1 MASILP
7 GLIGGSVIIET
18 IFSIPGLG
26 QLGFESVLARDY
38 PTVLALF
45 TASAVLTLIGILIS
59 DLASCRGGS
68 AHRLWPTATMSA
80 LQLSPAAVEEVA
92 LAGPSASEGLWDD
105 VWKRFK
111 RNPIALMGF
120 YAVCFLA
127 FMALFAD
134 FLANDKPYYLQYGGK
149 TYFPIFRSYLVGAKL
164 GQWPAEL
171 LNVDY
176 KKLEGAKAIFPP
188 IPYRPSNINLLEPLE
203 PPSAKHWFGTD
214 KLGRDVMA
222 GMIHGSRISLSIG
235 FVAVGIA
242 VAIGVVLGAIA
253 GYFGSWVDL
262 VISRLFE
269 VMLSIPTF
277 FLLITVAAL
286 LPPSIFLT
294 MAIIGM
300 TGWVGIA
307 RFTRNEFLRIR
318 NQDYVT
324 AAIALGV
331 TDRKVMFKH
340 ILPNALAPVIV
351 SVVLGIAGAILVES
365 SLSFLGIGV
374 PAELVTW
381 GSILQEASTT
391 TFAWWLA
398 VFPGFAIF
406 ITVLA
411 YYLVGEGLR
420 EVLDPRLRGLR

>member
-1 MASILP
+1 MMSKVVTAEASVETSESG
-7 GLIGGSVIIET
+7 GLW
-18 IFSIPGLG
+18 
-26 QLGFESVLARDY
+26 
-38 PTVLALF
+38 
-45 TASAVLTLIGILIS
+45 S
-59 DLASCRGGS
+59 DVWRRFK
-68 AHRLWPTATMSA
+68 HNP
-80 LQLSPAAVEEVA
+80 VA
-92 LAGPSASEGLWDD
+92 LAGFCVVCGL
-105 VWKRFK
+105 
-111 RNPIALMGF
+111 
-120 YAVCFLA
+120 AV
-127 FMALFAD
+127 MALFAD
-134 FLANDKPYYLQYGGK
+134 FIANDKPYYTQYQGK
-149 TYFPIFRSYLVGAKL
+149 SYFPIVKSYLVGLKL

-171 LNVDY
+171 LNVEF
-176 KKLEGAKAIFPP
+176 KKLEGAKSIFPP
-188 IPYRPSNINLLEPLE
+188 IPYRATNINLLEPLE
-203 PPSAKHWFGTD
+203 PPSRRHWFGTD

-222 GMIHGSRISLSIG
+222 GMIHGSRVSLSIG

-242 VAIGVVLGAIA
+242 VVIGVILGAIA
-253 GYFGSWVDL
+253 GYFGAWIDL

-277 FLLITVAAL
+277 FLLITIAAL

-294 MAIIGM
+294 MLIIGA
-300 TGWVGIA
+300 TSWVGIA

-318 NQDYVT
+318 NMDYVT
-324 AAIALGV
+324 SAIALGV

-381 GSILQEASTT
+381 GSILHEASTT
-391 TFAWWLA
+391 TYAWWLA
-398 VFPGFAIF
+398 VFPGLAIF
-406 ITVLA
+406 ITVLS

>member
-1 MASILP
+1 MSPTELNAAS
-7 GLIGGSVIIET
+7 VK
-18 IFSIPGLG
+18 
-26 QLGFESVLARDY
+26 
-38 PTVLALF
+38 
-45 TASAVLTLIGILIS
+45 SADAEVPLV
-59 DLASCRGGS
+59 
-68 AHRLWPTATMSA
+68 
-80 LQLSPAAVEEVA
+80 AAEAV
-92 LAGPSASEGLWDD
+92 GGLWSD
-105 VWKRFK
+105 VWRRFR
-111 RNPIALMGF
+111 RNRIALTGF
-120 YAVCFLA
+120 YVVCCLA
-127 FMALFAD
+127 FVALFAD
-134 FLANDKPYYLQYGGK
+134 LLANDKPYYLEYRGK
-149 TYFPIFRSYLVGAKL
+149 TYFPIFRSFIVSVRL
-164 GQWPAEL
+164 GQWPPEL
-171 LNVDY
+171 LNVEF
-176 KKLEGAKAIFPP
+176 KKLEGARAAYPP
-188 IPYRPSNINLLEPLE
+188 IPYRSTNINLLEPLE

-214 KLGRDVMA
+214 KLGRDIMA
-222 GMIHGSRISLSIG
+222 GMIYGSRVSLSIG

-242 VAIGVVLGAIA
+242 VIIGVVLGAIA

-262 VISRLFE
+262 VISRVFE
-269 VMLSIPTF
+269 IMLSIPTF

-300 TGWVGIA
+300 TSWVGMA

-318 NQDYVT
+318 NLDYVT
-324 AAIALGV
+324 SAIALGV
-331 TDRKVMFKH
+331 TDRKVMYKH

-381 GSILQEASTT
+381 GSILHEASTT

-420 EVLDPRLRGLR
+420 EVLDPRLRDLR

>member
-1 MASILP
+1 MTPTSANIAAGTAADENSLAPRETP
-7 GLIGGSVIIET
+7 G
-18 IFSIPGLG
+18 GLW
-26 QLGFESVLARDY
+26 
-38 PTVLALF
+38 
-45 TASAVLTLIGILIS
+45 S
-59 DLASCRGGS
+59 DVWRRFRRNAI
-68 AHRLWPTATMSA
+68 
-80 LQLSPAAVEEVA
+80 A
-92 LAGPSASEGLWDD
+92 LAG
-105 VWKRFK
+105 
-111 RNPIALMGF
+111 F
-120 YAVCFLA
+120 YVVCFLTCV
-127 FMALFAD
+127 ALFAD
-134 FLANDKPYYLQYGGK
+134 FLANDKPYYLEYHGK
-149 TYFPIFRSYLVGAKL
+149 VYFPIFRSYLVGMRL
-164 GQWPAEL
+164 GQWPTEL
-171 LNVDY
+171 VNVNF

-188 IPYRPSNINLLEPLE
+188 NPYRPSNINLLEPLE
-203 PPSAKHWFGTD
+203 SPSSKHWFGTD
-214 KLGRDVMA
+214 KLGRDVAA

-242 VAIGVVLGAIA
+242 VIIGVILGAIA
-253 GYFGSWVDL
+253 GYFGSWIDL
-262 VISRLFE
+262 VVSRLFE
-269 VMLSIPTF
+269 IMLSIPTF

-300 TGWVGIA
+300 TSWVGMA

-318 NQDYVT
+318 SLDYVT

-381 GSILQEASTT
+381 GSILHEASTT

>member
-1 MASILP
+1 MSPRLD
-7 GLIGGSVIIET
+7 SRVSEET
-18 IFSIPGLG
+18 ST
-26 QLGFESVLARDY
+26 S
-38 PTVLALF
+38 
-45 TASAVLTLIGILIS
+45 
-59 DLASCRGGS
+59 
-68 AHRLWPTATMSA
+68 
-80 LQLSPAAVEEVA
+80 EVT
-92 LAGPSASEGLWDD
+92 GGLWSD

-111 RNPIALMGF
+111 RNPIALAGF
-120 YAVCFLA
+120 YVVCFLA
-127 FMALFAD
+127 LIALFAD
-134 FLANDKPYYLQYGGK
+134 FLANDKPYYLDYRGK
-149 TYFPIFRSYLVGAKL
+149 TYFPIFRGYLVGVGIAH
-164 GQWPAEL
+164 WPPEL
-171 LNVDY
+171 VNVDF
-176 KKLEGAKAIFPP
+176 KKLSGASAIFPP
-188 IPYRPSNINLLEPLE
+188 NPYRPSNINLLEPLE
-203 PPSAKHWFGTD
+203 PPSSKHWFGTD
-214 KLGRDVMA
+214 KLGRDVA
-222 GMIHGSRISLSIG
+222 SGMIHGSRVSLSIG

-242 VAIGVVLGAIA
+242 LIIGVVLGAVA

-262 VISRLFE
+262 AVSRVFE
-269 VMLSIPTF
+269 IMLSIPTF

-300 TGWVGIA
+300 TSWVGIA

-318 NQDYVT
+318 NLDYVT
-324 AAIALGV
+324 SAVALGV
-331 TDRKVMFKH
+331 TDRNVMFKH

-381 GSILQEASTT
+381 GSILHEASTT

>member
-1 MASILP
+1 M
-7 GLIGGSVIIET
+7 T
-18 IFSIPGLG
+18 M
-26 QLGFESVLARDY
+26 
-38 PTVLALF
+38 
-45 TASAVLTLIGILIS
+45 IS
-59 DLASCRGGS
+59 DRSRVG
-68 AHRLWPTATMSA
+68 
-80 LQLSPAAVEEVA
+80 AVERVPTDHEATVA
-92 LAGPSASEGLWDD
+92 RETEGLWSN

-111 RNPIALMGF
+111 RNRVALAGF
-120 YAVCFLA
+120 YVVCFLA
-127 FMALFAD
+127 FTALFAD
-134 FLANDKPYYLQYGGK
+134 FLANDKPYYTSYKGK
-149 TYFPIFRSYLVGAKL
+149 TYLPIFHSYLVAAGL
-164 GQWPAEL
+164 SGWPAEL
-171 LNVDY
+171 ANVNF
-176 KKLEGAKAIFPP
+176 KKLPGAQSIFPP
-188 IPYRPSNINLLEPLE
+188 VPYRPSNIDLFAPYET
-203 PPSAKHWFGTD
+203 PSPQHWFGTD
-214 KLGRDVMA
+214 KLGRDILA

-242 VAIGVVLGAIA
+242 VIIGVIFGALA
-253 GYFGSWVDL
+253 GFFGSWVDL

-269 VMLSIPTF
+269 IMLSIPTF

-294 MAIIGM
+294 MAIIGA
-300 TGWVGIA
+300 TSWVGIA
-307 RFTRNEFLRIR
+307 RFTRNEFLHIR
-318 NQDYVT
+318 SLDYVT

-331 TDRKVMFKH
+331 SNGKVMFQH

-381 GSILQEASTT
+381 GSILHEASSA

-398 VFPGFAIF
+398 VFPGAAIF
-406 ITVLA
+406 VTVLA

>member
-1 MASILP
+1 
-7 GLIGGSVIIET
+7 
-18 IFSIPGLG
+18 
-26 QLGFESVLARDY
+26 
-38 PTVLALF
+38 
-45 TASAVLTLIGILIS
+45 
-59 DLASCRGGS
+59 
-68 AHRLWPTATMSA
+68 MSA
-80 LQLSPAAVEEVA
+80 RQSNTAAAVT
-92 LAGPSASEGLWDD
+92 GGLWSD

-111 RNPIALMGF
+111 RNPVALVGF
-120 YAVCFLA
+120 YVVCSLGL
-127 FMALFAD
+127 MALFAD
-134 FLANDKPYYLQYGGK
+134 FLANDKPYYLEYRGE
-149 TYFPIFRSYLVGAKL
+149 TYVPIFRSYLVDFKL

-171 LNVDY
+171 INVDF
-176 KKLEGAKAIFPP
+176 KKLDGAKAVFPP

-222 GMIHGSRISLSIG
+222 GMIHGSRVSLSIG

-242 VAIGVVLGAIA
+242 VVIGVVLGAIA
-253 GYFGSWVDL
+253 GYFGAWIDL

-269 VMLSIPTF
+269 IMLSIPTF
-277 FLLITVAAL
+277 FLLITIAAL

-294 MAIIGM
+294 MAIIGL
-300 TGWVGIA
+300 TSWVGIA
-307 RFTRNEFLRIR
+307 RFTRNEFLKIR
-318 NQDYVT
+318 SLDYVT
-324 AAIALGV
+324 SAIALGV
-331 TDRKVMFKH
+331 SDRKVMFKH

-381 GSILQEASTT
+381 GSILHEASST

>member
-1 MASILP
+1 MSRNQATTAALRSVNVDVSLDAAET
-7 GLIGGSVIIET
+7 GG
-18 IFSIPGLG
+18 
-26 QLGFESVLARDY
+26 
-38 PTVLALF
+38 
-45 TASAVLTLIGILIS
+45 
-59 DLASCRGGS
+59 
-68 AHRLWPTATMSA
+68 
-80 LQLSPAAVEEVA
+80 
-92 LAGPSASEGLWDD
+92 GLWSD
-105 VWKRFK
+105 VWRRFK
-111 RNPIALMGF
+111 RNPIALAGL
-120 YAVCFLA
+120 YVVGFLA
-127 FMALFAD
+127 LMALFAD
-134 FLANDKPYYLQYGGK
+134 FIANDKPYYLEYRGK
-149 TYFPIFRSYLVGAKL
+149 TYFPIFRSYIVSAKL

-171 LNVDY
+171 LNVDF
-176 KKLEGAKAIFPP
+176 KKLDGAKTVFPP
-188 IPYRPSNINLLEPLE
+188 IPYRQTNINLLEPVE
-203 PPSAKHWFGTD
+203 PPSMKHWFGTD
-214 KLGRDVMA
+214 KLGRDVLA
-222 GMIHGSRISLSIG
+222 GIIHGSRISLSIG

-242 VAIGVVLGAIA
+242 VVIGVILGAVA
-253 GYFGSWVDL
+253 GYFASWEDL

-277 FLLITVAAL
+277 FLLITIAAL

-294 MAIIGM
+294 MAIIGL

-307 RFTRNEFLRIR
+307 RFTRNEFLQIR
-318 NQDYVT
+318 NLDYVT

-331 TDRKVMFKH
+331 SNRKVMFKH

-365 SLSFLGIGV
+365 ALSFLGIGV

-381 GSILQEASTT
+381 GSILHEASTT

-398 VFPGFAIF
+398 VFPGLAIF

>member
-1 MASILP
+1 MSPNPSSAASLNSAE
-7 GLIGGSVIIET
+7 L
-18 IFSIPGLG
+18 
-26 QLGFESVLARDY
+26 R
-38 PTVLALF
+38 
-45 TASAVLTLIGILIS
+45 ASS
-59 DLASCRGGS
+59 DVTEITG
-68 AHRLWPTATMSA
+68 
-80 LQLSPAAVEEVA
+80 
-92 LAGPSASEGLWDD
+92 GLWSD
-105 VWKRFK
+105 VWRRFK
-111 RNPIALMGF
+111 RNPIALAGF
-120 YAVCFLA
+120 CVVCFLA

-134 FLANDKPYYLQYGGK
+134 FLANDIPYYSSYKGK
-149 TYFPIFRSYLVGAKL
+149 SYFPIFRSYLVAAKL
-164 GQWPAEL
+164 GHWPAEL
-171 LNVDY
+171 LNVDF
-176 KKLEGAKAIFPP
+176 KKLEGAKSVFPP
-188 IPYRPSNINLLEPLE
+188 IPFGPSSINLLEPLE

-235 FVAVGIA
+235 FIAVGIA
-242 VAIGVVLGAIA
+242 VIIGVILGAIA

-269 VMLSIPTF
+269 IMLSIPTF
-277 FLLITVAAL
+277 FLLITIAAL
-286 LPPSIFLT
+286 LPPSIYLT
-294 MAIIGM
+294 MLIIGA
-300 TGWVGIA
+300 TSWVGIA

-318 NQDYVT
+318 NLDYVT
-324 AAIALGV
+324 SAIALGV

-365 SLSFLGIGV
+365 ALSFLGIGV

-381 GSILQEASTT
+381 GSILHEASTT

>member
-1 MASILP
+1 
-7 GLIGGSVIIET
+7 
-18 IFSIPGLG
+18 
-26 QLGFESVLARDY
+26 
-38 PTVLALF
+38 
-45 TASAVLTLIGILIS
+45 
-59 DLASCRGGS
+59 
-68 AHRLWPTATMSA
+68 MSA
-80 LQLSPAAVEEVA
+80 LQSAAPRA
-92 LAGPSASEGLWDD
+92 ASTRGAADSGRGQGLWSG
-105 VWKRFK
+105 VWKQFR
-111 RNPIALMGF
+111 RNPIALAGF
-120 YAVCFLA
+120 YVVCILVFT
-127 FMALFAD
+127 ALSAD
-134 FLANDKPYYLQYGGK
+134 FLANDKPYYLSYRGK
-149 TYFPIFRSYLVGAKL
+149 TYFPVFRSYLVAAGIS
-164 GQWPAEL
+164 QWPAEL
-171 LNVDY
+171 LNVNF
-176 KKLEGAKAIFPP
+176 KKLAGSQAIFPP
-188 IPYRPSNINLLEPLE
+188 VPYRPGNIDLLAPYET
-203 PPSAKHWFGTD
+203 PSAKHWFGTD
-214 KLGRDVMA
+214 RLGRDILA

-242 VAIGVVLGAIA
+242 VIIGVILGAIA
-253 GYFGSWVDL
+253 GYFGSWADL

-294 MAIIGM
+294 MAIIGA
-300 TGWVGIA
+300 TSWVGIA
-307 RFTRNEFLRIR
+307 RFTRNEFLKIR
-318 NQDYVT
+318 NLDYVT

-331 TDRKVMFKH
+331 SNRKIMFKQ

-381 GSILQEASTT
+381 GSILHEASSA

-398 VFPGFAIF
+398 VFPGAAIF
-406 ITVLA
+406 ITVLS

>member
-1 MASILP
+1 MQTESLAVDKPPSSPKGETGSLP
-7 GLIGGSVIIET
+7 
-18 IFSIPGLG
+18 IPGG
-26 QLGFESVLARDY
+26 V
-38 PTVLALF
+38 T
-45 TASAVLTLIGILIS
+45 
-59 DLASCRGGS
+59 
-68 AHRLWPTATMSA
+68 
-80 LQLSPAAVEEVA
+80 
-92 LAGPSASEGLWDD
+92 EGLWSN
-105 VWKRFK
+105 VWKQFK
-111 RNPIALMGF
+111 RNPIALSGF
-120 YAVCFLA
+120 YVVFVLIL
-127 FMALFAD
+127 MALLAD
-134 FLANDKPYYLQYGGK
+134 FLANDKPYYLKYRGN
-149 TYFPIFRSYLVGAKL
+149 TYFPIFRSYLVGAGL
-164 GQWPAEL
+164 VQWPAEL
-171 LNVDY
+171 LNVDF
-176 KKLEGAKAIFPP
+176 KKLEGAKAVFPP
-188 IPYRPSNINLLEPLE
+188 IPYRPSNIDLSAPYET
-203 PPSAKHWFGTD
+203 PSGTHWLGTD

-242 VAIGVVLGAIA
+242 VIIGVIFGALA
-253 GYFGSWVDL
+253 GYFGAWVDL
-262 VISRLFE
+262 VISRIFE
-269 VMLSIPTF
+269 IELAIPTF

-294 MAIIGM
+294 MAIIGA
-300 TGWVGIA
+300 TSWVGIA
-307 RFTRNEFLRIR
+307 RFTRNEFLKIR
-318 NQDYVT
+318 NLDYVT

-331 TDRKVMFKH
+331 SNRKIMFQH

-381 GSILQEASTT
+381 GSILHEASSA

-398 VFPGFAIF
+398 IFPGAAIF

>member
-1 MASILP
+1 MSERT
-7 GLIGGSVIIET
+7 ST
-18 IFSIPGLG
+18 I
-26 QLGFESVLARDY
+26 
-38 PTVLALF
+38 
-45 TASAVLTLIGILIS
+45 
-59 DLASCRGGS
+59 
-68 AHRLWPTATMSA
+68 
-80 LQLSPAAVEEVA
+80 AAVR
-92 LAGPSASEGLWDD
+92 EGLWSD
-105 VWKRFK
+105 VWQRFK
-111 RNPIALMGF
+111 HNPIALVGF
-120 YAVCFLA
+120 YVVCFLGL
-127 FMALFAD
+127 MALFAD
-134 FLANDKPYYLQYGGK
+134 FLANDKPYYTEYKSK
-149 TYFPIFRSYLVGAKL
+149 TYFPIIRNYLVEMKL
-164 GQWPAEL
+164 AQWPADL
-171 LNVDY
+171 LNVDF
-176 KKLEGAKAIFPP
+176 KKLDGAKSIFPP
-188 IPYRPSNINLLEPLE
+188 IPYRPSNISLLEPLE

-214 KLGRDVMA
+214 KLGRDIMA
-222 GMIHGSRISLSIG
+222 GMIHGSRVSLSIG

-242 VAIGVVLGAIA
+242 VLIGVVLGAIA

-262 VISRLFE
+262 TISRLFE
-269 VMLSIPTF
+269 IMLSIPTF
-277 FLLITVAAL
+277 FLLITIAAL

-300 TGWVGIA
+300 TSWVGIA
-307 RFTRNEFLRIR
+307 RFTRNEFLKIR
-318 NQDYVT
+318 NLDYVT

-381 GSILQEASTT
+381 GSILHEASST

>member
-1 MASILP
+1 MSTNPSSAASFNSAAL
-7 GLIGGSVIIET
+7 
-18 IFSIPGLG
+18 
-26 QLGFESVLARDY
+26 ES
-38 PTVLALF
+38 
-45 TASAVLTLIGILIS
+45 SS
-59 DLASCRGGS
+59 DA
-68 AHRLWPTATMSA
+68 AATT
-80 LQLSPAAVEEVA
+80 
-92 LAGPSASEGLWDD
+92 GGLWSD
-105 VWKRFK
+105 VWRRFK
-111 RNPIALMGF
+111 RNPIALAGF
-120 YAVCFLA
+120 CVVFFLA
-127 FMALFAD
+127 LMALFAD
-134 FLANDKPYYLQYGGK
+134 FIANDKPYYLEYRGK
-149 TYFPIFRSYLVGAKL
+149 TYFPIFRSYIVGAKL
-164 GQWPAEL
+164 GQWPTEL
-171 LNVDY
+171 LNVDF
-176 KKLEGAKAIFPP
+176 KKLEGAKTIFPL

-214 KLGRDVMA
+214 KLGRDIMA

-235 FVAVGIA
+235 FIAVGIA
-242 VAIGVVLGAIA
+242 VIIGVILGAIA

-286 LPPSIFLT
+286 LPPSIYLT
-294 MAIIGM
+294 MLIIGA
-300 TGWVGIA
+300 TSWVGIA

-318 NQDYVT
+318 NLDYVT
-324 AAIALGV
+324 SAIALGV
-331 TDRKVMFKH
+331 SDRKVMFKH

-365 SLSFLGIGV
+365 ALSFLGIGV

-381 GSILQEASTT
+381 GSILHEASTT